1 VSAWTSQPLA
11 KAKPLPSS
19 AIKISMVQSCHHT
32 ETMDVSLRRILI
44 AIREG
49 RWRKEIETIR
59 SFVFVGDFEQAEKLK
74 NALPALMFRGRFSKR
89 ANDALLEYSG
99 IIDADLDDVQDIEG
113 TREKLMGLPQVLA
126 IFRSPSGRGL
136 KVLLKVRR
144 DPARHP
150 GNFRAVQ
157 KLILDATGIEIDR
170 TPDLPRLCYVSYDPR
185 LFLTEHATEL
195 EPLPEPEKPQRPQ
208 NNGEYPPDLSLRE
221 RVAYESLGPLAWSA
235 EKAGYFCNC
244 PGKSLHTTLTGKS
257 HTIVYL
263 DGVPTIK
270 CQHNSCAKIVDAFNL
285 QLRSA
290 IAKAEYRAKPEPKT
304 VEPSVDVD
312 EPEIELP
319 PAPASYALPP
329 LDLLPQVLRDY
340 VQAFAECL
348 DVDES
353 FVFLPLLASLGA
365 TIGNSRSILLKRD
378 FVQPPV
384 IWTAI
389 IGRSGCKKSPS
400 IDAGCLASMEHEHE
414 LRRQNKEA
422 SERYEDEVADW
433 ESASKK
439 LRAHKPGKP
448 VLRVHVT
455 DDLTIETL
463 ADLHAANPRGL
474 LVRKDEVS
482 HWFASFD
489 QYKSGKGSDVA
500 RWLTLHTAVFFAVDR
515 RSDDRHYR
523 IFDPRV
529 CITGGIQPTV
539 LERVLTPDF
548 FERGLPARF
557 LFAHPP
563 FRQDKWSD
571 ATIPARLK
579 LDALRLF
586 DSLWLLAPRQDN
598 ERIAPEFLTLAPEA
612 KAAFVAFYNATGR
625 AVSVCDDREG
635 AAWSKLT
642 GYAARLALIGQLA
655 HDPDATT
662 ICGEVMQAA
671 CKLAEWF
678 GHEAARIYSE
688 LSETEEQRDL
698 RSLIAFIK
706 KRGGSVTVRD
716 TMQSFRRLRNDRDG
730 AERELHA
737 LVKGGLAKTYES
749 KPAKGGWKTVI
760 FKLTRVSTSTLDPRN
775 TNEKPLPSVDVDTS
789 SAKKITPSGAPEM
802 EPVLDEVDAFLP
814 TSGATEKEPMI
825 L

>member
-1 VSAWTSQPLA
+1 MSAWTNAQP
-11 KAKPLPSS
+11 KPRQQACVP
-19 AIKISMVQSCHHT
+19 IKISMVKCAT
-32 ETMDVSLRRILI
+32 DNETRDISVEKVFE
-44 AIREG
+44 AIRTGGKNLKSQIQQIRNRFEAEMAFTSD
-49 RWRKEIETIR
+49 RKK
-59 SFVFVGDFEQAEKLK
+59 AKLAVDPLK
-74 NALPALMFRGRFSKR
+74 KQLPGVMWSGTFSQR
-89 ANDALLEYSG
+89 ANDKLMKHSGLLC
-99 IIDADLDDVQDIEG
+99 ADLDSLGAHLIEI
-113 TREKLMGLPQVLA
+113 RKKLEASPHAVAVFL
-126 IFRSPSGRGL
+126 SPSGDGL
-136 KVLLKVRR
+136 KVSFRVAADASRHAGSFGAVEKHVRDLTGIQIDQACK
-144 DPARHP
+144 DPARLCFMSHDP
-150 GNFRAVQ
+150 QLYINLA
-157 KLILDATGIEIDR
+157 ATQI
-170 TPDLPRLCYVSYDPR
+170 
-185 LFLTEHATEL
+185 
-195 EPLPEPEKPQRPQ
+195 EPLPEPVMPKLIPS
-208 NNGEYPPDLSLRE
+208 NGTFDLSE
-221 RVAYESLGPLAWSA
+221 RQHIAQRILGSIEWISQTEGYCDCPN
-235 EKAGYFCNC
+235 KAA
-244 PGKSLHTTLTGKS
+244 HTTGDGKRDCK
-257 HTIVYL
+257 IWVG
-263 DGVPTIK
+263 DKPTIY
-270 CQHNSCAKIVDAFNL
+270 CFHNSCRGVIDGLNHA
-285 QLRSA
+285 LRSRVGR
-290 IAKAEYRAKPEPKT
+290 AEKS
-304 VEPSVDVD
+304 SVDVD
-312 EPEIELP
+312 EAEIELP
-319 PAPASYALPP
+319 PTPAPYVPPP
-329 LDLLPQVLRDY
+329 LDLLPIVLRDY
-340 VQAFAECL
+340 VQTSASCL

-400 IDAGCLASMEHEHE
+400 IDAGSLASMEHEHE
-414 LRRQNKEA
+414 LRRQNKEVN
-422 SERYEDEVADW
+422 ERYDDEVADW

-439 LRAHKPGKP
+439 LRGRKPEKP

-529 CITGGIQPTV
+529 CITGGIQPAV
-539 LERVLTPDF
+539 LQRVLTPDF

-557 LFAHPP
+557 LFAHPS

-571 ATIPARLK
+571 ATIPAKLK

-598 ERIAPEFLTLAPEA
+598 GRVAPELLTLAPEA

-625 AVSVCDDREG
+625 AMCVCDDREG

-671 CKLAEWF
+671 VTLTQWF
-678 GHEAARIYSE
+678 GHEAERIYFE
-688 LSETEEQRDL
+688 LSETDEQREE
-698 RSLIAFIK
+698 RRLIECIE
-706 KRGGSVTVRD
+706 RHGGTVTVRD
-716 TMQSFRRLRNDRDG
+716 VMRSMHYDKEQTERALNALLKKGIALRVEIKPEGRGRPTVKFRLIRQVTVTQLG
-730 AERELHA
+730 
-737 LVKGGLAKTYES
+737 KSPMKTGNCVTVTDPNSEKITS
-749 KPAKGGWKTVI
+749 PAKVG
-760 FKLTRVSTSTLDPRN
+760 
-775 TNEKPLPSVDVDTS
+775 
-789 SAKKITPSGAPEM
+789 
-802 EPVLDEVDAFLP
+802 DEVGIA
-814 TSGATEKEPMI
+814 AI
-825 L
+825 